1 MRNDRL
7 RLRQVWRCHSR
18 GLDRSVNCNSF
29 VHAWPESSGTA
40 AQHCR
45 RKGCIRHRLTLAHHD
60 RPKPQARLPEGV
72 GLLWASP
79 RGRRQQSSGASSV
92 GRIIHLCGVVIARTG
107 DRGGLHK
114 ARSCIIP
121 SFFCWV
127 EEGAGEVR
135 LRIHPPLSFSICL
148 SLSPLSSLFLS
159 VVARHVSSDALYQV
173 SSS

>member
-1 MRNDRL
+1 MAREQWNGG
-7 RLRQVWRCHSR
+7 R
-18 GLDRSVNCNSF
+18 GL
-29 VHAWPESSGTA
+29 
-40 AQHCR
+40 R
-45 RKGCIRHRLTLAHHD
+45 REGCIRHRLTLAHHD

-121 SFFCWV
+121 SFFVGWRK
-127 EEGAGEVR
+127 GLGR
-135 LRIHPPLSFSICL
+135 FDFGFIPLFHSLSVSL

>member
-1 MRNDRL
+1 MAREQWNGG
-7 RLRQVWRCHSR
+7 R
-18 GLDRSVNCNSF
+18 GL
-29 VHAWPESSGTA
+29 
-40 AQHCR
+40 R
-45 RKGCIRHRLTLAHHD
+45 REGCIRHRLTLAHHD

-79 RGRRQQSSGASSV
+79 RGRRQRSSGASSV

-148 SLSPLSSLFLS
+148 SLSLSPLSSLFLS
-159 VVARHVSSDALYQV
+159 VVARHVSSDALYPV